1 MIKDFKFLRENEK
14 PHSSP
19 IKDAVVNA
27 INICNRT
34 DMRYE
39 NYQHYFIHGN
49 NYLKLKVSEIRNY
62 RNPVFSY
69 FIIRYKIGESTCN
82 MDNVMN
88 FQQLRLETEEYYRL
102 IHETL

>member
-1 MIKDFKFLRENEK
+1 MQPFKFLRENEK
-14 PHSSP
+14 LHLSP

-39 NYQHYFIHGN
+39 NYQHYFMNGDN
-49 NYLKLKVSEIRNY
+49 NLKLKVFEIKRY

-69 FIIRYKIGESTCN
+69 FIIRYKIGVPNCD
-82 MDNVMN
+82 MDNVVVFN
-88 FQQLRLETEEYYRL
+88 QLRLEVEEYYRL
-102 IHETL
+102 IHQTP

>member
-1 MIKDFKFLRENEK
+1 MKPFKFLRENK
-14 PHSSP
+14 QTHSNP

-34 DMRYE
+34 GMRYE
-39 NYQHYFIHGN
+39 NYEHYFNGGV
-49 NYLKLKVSEIRNY
+49 NYLKLKVFEIRNC

-82 MDNVMN
+82 IDNVMN

-102 IHETL
+102 IHETS